1 MFNTLKNAWR
11 IPDLR
16 KKLLY
21 TLLII
26 IAFRFGSVVP
36 VPFLNVSALN
46 TLMASANET
55 ALGYINMLTGG
66 AFANATLFAMGITP
80 YINSSIIIQLLTVA
94 IPALERM
101 AKEGEEG
108 RKKIAAITRYTTVGL
123 GLIQGTA
130 YYFYLRNN
138 KITLYNEGF
147 SAVFTAIIIVL
158 TFTAGT
164 ALIMW
169 MGEQIN
175 QKGVGNGIS
184 IILFAGIVAR
194 LPVTMGQIWSY
205 FSAAMQSPESYGKYF
220 VFAPLFII
228 LFLAVIWVIV
238 FMNDSERRIPVQYA
252 KKVVGRKVYGGQ
264 STVLPIKVTMS
275 GVMPVIFASAI
286 LSIPSTIRLFV
297 GEPTGFWKGF
307 FNAFS
312 STGWLYSVLYLL
324 LIVVFAYFYMTI
336 QYNPIEMANNLRTNN
351 GTIPGIR
358 PGRPTAE
365 FISKKQAGSDEA
377 FNDVIL
383 QRLRAV
389 NADLVVLA
397 GYLPIVGGQIVRAF
411 EHRIINIHPALI
423 PAFCG
428 PGMYGH
434 HVHEAVLA
442 YGAKIS
448 GATTHFVDEQ
458 VDHGGVIMQKSV
470 PVLEGDTP
478 ETLAA
483 RVLAVEHEILPESVR
498 LFCAEKLGV
507 DGRQVHVL

>member
-1 MFNTLKNAWR
+1 MFNTLKNAWK

-16 KKLLY
+16 KKLLF

-36 VPFLNVSALN
+36 VPFLDASALSEI
-46 TLMASANET
+46 MASANET
-55 ALGYINMLTGG
+55 ALGYVNMLTGG

-94 IPALERM
+94 IPPLERM

-108 RKKIAAITRYTTVGL
+108 RRKIAAITRYVTVAL

-130 YYFYLRNN
+130 YYFFLKNSGV
-138 KITLYNEGF
+138 TLYNEGF
-147 SAVFTAIIIVL
+147 SAVFSAVIIIL
-158 TFTAGT
+158 AFTAGT

-194 LPVTMGQIWSY
+194 LPVTVGQVWSY
-205 FSAAMQSPESYGKYF
+205 FSAAMQSPESYSQYF
-220 VFAPLFII
+220 IFAPLFVI

-264 STVLPIKVTMS
+264 STFLPIKVTMS

-286 LSIPSTIRLFV
+286 LSIPSTIRMFITN
-297 GEPTGFWKGF
+297 PSGFWEGF

-312 STGWLYSVLYLL
+312 TSGWLYSVLYLL
-324 LIVVFAYFYMTI
+324 LIIMFAYFYMKI
-336 QYNPIEMANNLRTNN
+336 QYNPIEMANNLRANN

-365 FISKKQAGSDEA
+365 FISK
-377 FNDVIL
+377 IL
-383 QRLRAV
+383 SKVTLIGAIFLAV
-389 NADLVVLA
+389 VAI
-397 GYLPIVGGQIVRAF
+397 LPIIYGNLTGMHGLTMGGTSVIIMVGVALETVKQI
-411 EHRIINIHPALI
+411 
-423 PAFCG
+423 
-428 PGMYGH
+428 
-434 HVHEAVLA
+434 
-442 YGAKIS
+442 
-448 GATTHFVDEQ
+448 
-458 VDHGGVIMQKSV
+458 
-470 PVLEGDTP
+470 
-478 ETLAA
+478 
-483 RVLAVEHEILPESVR
+483 ESQMMMR
-498 LFCAEKLGV
+498 HYKGFL
-507 DGRQVHVL
+507 D

>member
-1 MFNTLKNAWR
+1 MFNTLKNAWK

-16 KKLLY
+16 KKLLF

-36 VPFLNVSALN
+36 VPFLDASALSEI
-46 TLMASANET
+46 MASANET
-55 ALGYINMLTGG
+55 ALGYVNMLTGG

-94 IPALERM
+94 IPPLERM

-108 RKKIAAITRYTTVGL
+108 RRKIAAITRYVTVAL

-130 YYFYLRNN
+130 YYFFLKNSGV
-138 KITLYNEGF
+138 TLYNEGF
-147 SAVFTAIIIVL
+147 SAVFSAVIIIL
-158 TFTAGT
+158 AFTAGT

-194 LPVTMGQIWSY
+194 LPVTVGQVWSY
-205 FSAAMQSPESYGKYF
+205 FSAAMQSPESYSQYF
-220 VFAPLFII
+220 IFAPLFVI

-264 STVLPIKVTMS
+264 STFLPIKVTMS

-286 LSIPSTIRLFV
+286 LSIPSTIRMFITN
-297 GEPTGFWKGF
+297 PSGFWEGF

-312 STGWLYSVLYLL
+312 TSGWLYSDLYLL
-324 LIVVFAYFYMTI
+324 LIIMFAYFYMTI
-336 QYNPIEMANNLRTNN
+336 QYNPIEMANNLRANN

-365 FISKKQAGSDEA
+365 FISK
-377 FNDVIL
+377 IL
-383 QRLRAV
+383 SKVTLIGAIFLAV
-389 NADLVVLA
+389 VAI
-397 GYLPIVGGQIVRAF
+397 LPIIYGNLTGMHGLTMGGTSVIIMVGVALETVKQI
-411 EHRIINIHPALI
+411 
-423 PAFCG
+423 
-428 PGMYGH
+428 
-434 HVHEAVLA
+434 
-442 YGAKIS
+442 
-448 GATTHFVDEQ
+448 
-458 VDHGGVIMQKSV
+458 
-470 PVLEGDTP
+470 
-478 ETLAA
+478 
-483 RVLAVEHEILPESVR
+483 ESQMMMR
-498 LFCAEKLGV
+498 HYKGFL
-507 DGRQVHVL
+507 D